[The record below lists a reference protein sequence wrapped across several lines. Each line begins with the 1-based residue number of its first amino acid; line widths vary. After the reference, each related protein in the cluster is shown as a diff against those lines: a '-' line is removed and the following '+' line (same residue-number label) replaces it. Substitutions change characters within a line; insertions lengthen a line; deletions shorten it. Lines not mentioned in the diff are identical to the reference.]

1 MANIIG
7 SMQKPVK
14 VVVLFRSV
22 GGRSTRF
29 VRRPSVMH
37 GLDELWADMLSG
49 DASRI
54 RRAWNSLRVAERQA
68 VLEHLARMAD
78 QEGWHPS
85 QRASAA
91 TALQVIRPS

>member
-1 MANIIG
+1 
-7 SMQKPVK
+7 
-14 VVVLFRSV
+14 
-22 GGRSTRF
+22 
-29 VRRPSVMH
+29 
-37 GLDELWADMLSG
+37 
-49 DASRI
+49 
-54 RRAWNSLRVAERQA
+54 

>member
-1 MANIIG
+1 MD
-7 SMQKPVK
+7 
-14 VVVLFRSV
+14 
-22 GGRSTRF
+22 
-29 VRRPSVMH
+29 
-37 GLDELWADMLSG
+37 GLDELWADLLSG
-49 DASRI
+49 DAGRI
-54 RRAWNSLRVAERQA
+54 RRAWNRLRVDERQA